1 MNHWPFVIASYVIV
15 LLGTALVI
23 AGSYLAMRKAE
34 AKADKLKSV
43 RK

>member
-15 LLGTALVI
+15 LISTAAVI
-23 AGSYLAMRKAE
+23 ANSFAAMRKAE
-34 AKADKLKSV
+34 GKAEQLGK

>member
-15 LLGTALVI
+15 LMSTAAVI
-23 AGSYLAMRKAE
+23 AHSFAIMRKAE
-34 AKADKLKSV
+34 RKAEQLSK